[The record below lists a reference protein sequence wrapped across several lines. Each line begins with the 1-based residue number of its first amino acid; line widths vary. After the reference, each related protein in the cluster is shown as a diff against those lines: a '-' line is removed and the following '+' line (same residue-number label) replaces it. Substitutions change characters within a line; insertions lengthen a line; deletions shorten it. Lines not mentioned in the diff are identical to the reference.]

1 MSLVTLLLWLL
12 AMAVLVLVNAFFVA
26 TEFALV
32 ASRKSRIQELAE
44 DGHPVA
50 PLVQRLQKDIDA
62 SVSGTQLGIT
72 FASLSLGWVGE
83 HSVHELVK
91 MVLGIIPGMQG
102 VEPPLGLG
110 FAVAFMFLSSF
121 HVVFGEQ
128 VPKFLSLR
136 LPEKMVMYLAPPF
149 RLYCKLAW
157 PFIWLMN
164 RTAGFILKLMG
175 VPKPSGEPYVALS
188 AEELE
193 ILIDSS
199 YQAGELNARETDL
212 LKRVLDMKDLSVE
225 QVMIPRKRMDCVS
238 DQITLSDLLAVASKT
253 KHSKLP
259 VYKGN
264 LDQIAG
270 ILNTKDLFDLWCQTA
285 GVTACSPDAK
295 RVGKD
300 FNLWRLLR
308 PAFIVSKTARAST
321 LLDDLRS
328 RKIQMA
334 VVVDESRKTVGL
346 VTMED
351 LLEQLVGEIYD
362 EYDKQPAPVLTK

>member
-1 MSLVTLLLWLL
+1 MSLVTLLLWLG

-50 PLVQRLQKDIDA
+50 PLVQQLQKNIDA

-72 FASLSLGWVGE
+72 FASLALGWVGE
-83 HSVHELVK
+83 HSIHEMVK

-102 VEPPLGLG
+102 VEPPMGLG
-110 FAVAFMFLSSF
+110 FAVAFLLLSSF
-121 HVVFGEQ
+121 HVVLGEQ

-136 LPEKMVMYLAPPF
+136 LPEKMVMYVAPPF
-149 RLYCKLAW
+149 RLYCKIAW

-175 VPKPSGEPYVALS
+175 VPKPTGESYVPLS

-193 ILIDSS
+193 ILIESS
-199 YQAGELNARETDL
+199 YRAGELDARETDL

-225 QVMIPRKRMDCVS
+225 KVMIPRKRMDCIS
-238 DQITLSDLLAVASKT
+238 DQISLPDLLAVVSKT

-259 VYKGN
+259 VYTGS
-264 LDQIAG
+264 LDQIVG
-270 ILNTKDLFDLWCQTA
+270 VLNTRDLFDLWCQSA
-285 GVTACSPDAK
+285 GATACSPDA
-295 RVGKD
+295 RRFGKD
-300 FNLWRLLR
+300 FRVFSFLR
-308 PAFIVSKTARAST
+308 PAFIVSQTERAST
-321 LLDDLRS
+321 LLDELRS

-334 VVVDESRKTVGL
+334 VVVDEARRTVGL

-362 EYDKQPAPVLTK
+362 EYDKQPVAGKTR